1 MTQKHPNSWRSI
13 NRRLNAMT
21 EDEVKAT
28 LMAELDG
35 ERRVTVVE
43 RLHQRFT
50 ALRATRER
58 LELMQEFT
66 HEDDQARNP
75 SIQKPSRA

>member
-1 MTQKHPNSWRSI
+1 MTRKHPNSCRSL
-13 NRRLNAMT
+13 NRRLNGMT
-21 EDEVKAT
+21 EDEVKDA
-28 LMAELDG
+28 LLAEMDG

-58 LELMQEFT
+58 LELMTEVQRET
-66 HEDDQARNP
+66 AQ
-75 SIQKPSRA
+75 SISQPQP

>member
-1 MTQKHPNSWRSI
+1 MTRKQPNSWRSL

-21 EDEVKAT
+21 EDEVKEA
-28 LMAELDG
+28 LIAEMAN

-58 LELMQEFT
+58 LELMMEVQ
-66 HEDDQARNP
+66 HERQVAQP
-75 SIQKPSRA
+75 VSQPQP

>member
-1 MTQKHPNSWRSI
+1 
-13 NRRLNAMT
+13 MT
-21 EDEVKAT
+21 EDEVKDA
-28 LMAELDG
+28 LLAEMDG

-58 LELMQEFT
+58 LELMTEVQRET
-66 HEDDQARNP
+66 AQP
-75 SIQKPSRA
+75 IPQS

>member
-1 MTQKHPNSWRSI
+1 MTRKQPNSWRSI

-21 EDEVKAT
+21 EDELKDA
-28 LMAELDG
+28 LLAEMDG

-58 LELMQEFT
+58 LELMTEVQRET
-66 HEDDQARNP
+66 AQP
-75 SIQKPSRA
+75 VPQPQP

>member
-1 MTQKHPNSWRSI
+1 MTRKQPNSWRSL

-21 EDEVKAT
+21 EDEVKEA
-28 LMAELDG
+28 LVAEMAG

-58 LELMQEFT
+58 LELMMEVQRDEAQPVSQT
-66 HEDDQARNP
+66 QP
-75 SIQKPSRA
+75 

>member
-1 MTQKHPNSWRSI
+1 MTRTQPNSWRSI
-13 NRRLNAMT
+13 NRRLNAMN
-21 EDEVKAT
+21 EDEVKEA
-28 LMAELDG
+28 LLAEMAG

-58 LELMQEFT
+58 LELMMEVQ
-66 HEDDQARNP
+66 HERQTAQP
-75 SIQKPSRA
+75 VSSPQP

>member
-1 MTQKHPNSWRSI
+1 MTRKQPNSWRSL

-21 EDEVKAT
+21 EDELKDA
-28 LMAELDG
+28 LLAEMDG

-58 LELMQEFT
+58 LELMTEVQRET
-66 HEDDQARNP
+66 AQP
-75 SIQKPSRA
+75 ISQSQP

>member
-1 MTQKHPNSWRSI
+1 MTRKQPNSWRSL

-21 EDEVKAT
+21 EDEVKEA
-28 LMAELDG
+28 LLAEMAN

-58 LELMQEFT
+58 LELMMEVQ
-66 HEDDQARNP
+66 HERQAAQP
-75 SIQKPSRA
+75 VSQPQP

>member
-1 MTQKHPNSWRSI
+1 
-13 NRRLNAMT
+13 MT
-21 EDEVKAT
+21 EDEVKDA
-28 LMAELDG
+28 LLAEMDG

-58 LELMQEFT
+58 LELMMEVQ
-66 HEDDQARNP
+66 HERQAAQSVSSP
-75 SIQKPSRA
+75 QP

>member
-1 MTQKHPNSWRSI
+1 MTRKQPNSWRSL

-21 EDEVKAT
+21 EDEVKDA
-28 LMAELDG
+28 LLAEMDG

-58 LELMQEFT
+58 LELMTEVQRET
-66 HEDDQARNP
+66 AE
-75 SIQKPSRA
+75 SISQS

>member
-1 MTQKHPNSWRSI
+1 MTRKQPNSWRSL

-21 EDEVKAT
+21 EDEVKEA
-28 LMAELDG
+28 LLAEMAG

-58 LELMQEFT
+58 LEMMMEVQ
-66 HEDDQARNP
+66 HERQAAQP
-75 SIQKPSRA
+75 VSQPQP

>member
-1 MTQKHPNSWRSI
+1 MTRKQPNSWRSL

-21 EDEVKAT
+21 EDEVKEA
-28 LMAELDG
+28 LLAEMAG

-58 LELMQEFT
+58 LELMMEVQ
-66 HEDDQARNP
+66 HERQAAQP
-75 SIQKPSRA
+75 VSQPQP

>member
-1 MTQKHPNSWRSI
+1 MTRKQPNSWRSI
-13 NRRLNAMT
+13 NRRLNAMN
-21 EDEVKAT
+21 EDEVKEA
-28 LMAELDG
+28 LLAEMAG

-58 LELMQEFT
+58 LELMMEVQ
-66 HEDDQARNP
+66 HERQTAQP
-75 SIQKPSRA
+75 VSSPQP

>member
-1 MTQKHPNSWRSI
+1 MTRKQPNSWRSL

-21 EDEVKAT
+21 EDELKDA
-28 LMAELDG
+28 LLAEMDG

-58 LELMQEFT
+58 LELMTEVQRET
-66 HEDDQARNP
+66 AQP
-75 SIQKPSRA
+75 IPQS

>member
-1 MTQKHPNSWRSI
+1 
-13 NRRLNAMT
+13 MT
-21 EDEVKAT
+21 EDEVKDA
-28 LMAELDG
+28 LLAEMDG

-58 LELMQEFT
+58 LELMTEVQRET
-66 HEDDQARNP
+66 AQP
-75 SIQKPSRA
+75 IPQPQP